1 MFHRMREHIRTQSTG
16 IELFQHST
24 DRVKSELIKL
34 LDKIEHDLISIT
46 TRLMEQTTRDYT
58 TCIITPLVQQFASS
72 SQSQARIKR
81 EVADVVR
88 GAEMKLGLDGLLN
101 DVTTARS
108 TAATSHGY
116 GPWEGG
122 GHDGQRE
129 RRALETIKEEDENE

>member
-46 TRLMEQTTRDYT
+46 TRLMERTTRDYT

-72 SQSQARIKR
+72 SQSQARLKR
-81 EVADVVR
+81 EAADVVR
-88 GAEMKLGLDGLLN
+88 GAEMELGLDELLD
-101 DVTTARS
+101 DVTT
-108 TAATSHGY
+108 TATSTSHER
-116 GPWEGG
+116 GPWEGDRRD
-122 GHDGQRE
+122 DGQRE
-129 RRALETIKEEDENE
+129 RHALETIKEEDESE